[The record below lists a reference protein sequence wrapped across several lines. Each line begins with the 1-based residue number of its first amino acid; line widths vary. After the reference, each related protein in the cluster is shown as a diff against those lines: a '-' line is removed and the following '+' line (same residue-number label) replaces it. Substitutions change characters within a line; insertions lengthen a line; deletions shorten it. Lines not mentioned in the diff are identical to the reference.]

1 MTDYLIVFAV
11 VLGVNL
17 MPAFGPPT
25 WSIIALYAFNTEL
38 DLAPLVGTAA
48 VAAAT
53 GRFTLGHATRAL
65 GTRFLSDKVKGN
77 LAAAR
82 EAMERR
88 RRNGILA
95 LGLFALSP
103 VPSAQLFE
111 AAGLARLPLLPF
123 TLAFFAGRIVSY
135 TIYGLTAQGIRSTTI
150 GEVLREELSSPFG
163 IALQIT
169 MLAGLVFLAR
179 IDWAKRLGSHSDR
192 EPVE

>member
-1 MTDYLIVFAV
+1 MTNYLIVFAV

-53 GRFTLGHATRAL
+53 GRFALGYATRAL
-65 GTRFLSDKVKGN
+65 GTRFLSDRIKRN

-150 GEVLREELSSPFG
+150 GGVLREGLSSPSG

-179 IDWAKRLGSHSDR
+179 IDWAKRWGSKSDR